1 MACAWPA
8 RVYLSIYLDKSH
20 HCGLGRLLGLQH
32 ISIYL
37 YTCGEQGMA
46 ADSASSTETS
56 GLGLL
61 RPTEAEA
68 SVLEAE

>member
-1 MACAWPA
+1 MAWPA

-37 YTCGEQGMA
+37 HTRRTRYGR